1 MTKAGAGEIVA
12 PLGGTVLSVS
22 VQEGQQIK
30 EGDVV
35 LIFEAMKMEN
45 EVVSPYS
52 GTVKKV
58 HVAKGAVLEVGQVL
72 VTVG

>member
-1 MTKAGAGEIVA
+1 
-12 PLGGTVLSVS
+12 
-22 VQEGQQIK
+22 
-30 EGDVV
+30 
-35 LIFEAMKMEN
+35 MKMEN